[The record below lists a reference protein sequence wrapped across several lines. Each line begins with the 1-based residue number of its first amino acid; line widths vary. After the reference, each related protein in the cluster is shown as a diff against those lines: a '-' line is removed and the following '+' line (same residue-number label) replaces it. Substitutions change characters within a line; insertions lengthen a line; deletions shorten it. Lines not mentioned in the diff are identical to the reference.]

1 MPLAGGYEMRKAPL
15 SGLLLAAA
23 YLSACNSRSSLSID
37 QSGPRQARL
46 STNDVFRALV
56 PTCEG
61 CHGAGSSIPSF
72 SSLAAF
78 ENLVVYNPDI
88 VTVGSPDASELVR
101 LLEGTSSTGRQMPPN
116 IRFSDLASR
125 GQTGLT
131 MVQIRGWISA
141 LEPTSG
147 DRVTAARDAVTLRRK
162 TAEQA
167 METLADQL
175 GLTENDFFRGA
186 GGTPNEP
193 YLRALDPDNYPV
205 RSPDATGIITD
216 YSEGLAHQLFIS
228 LGGPNLLKNRKRN
241 KDLNPVFLQT
251 WIALSQAWCRTSVE
265 KQNSVLFQEA
275 SLDDSSDTPTGRE
288 RIRNN
293 ISYLYLRMLGD
304 DPTEQEADELLN
316 NIFLHYLP
324 PTGQPPS
331 ERNKVPWTAVC
342 AALAQDPLWL
352 TY

>member
-1 MPLAGGYEMRKAPL
+1 MRKALL
-15 SGLLLAAA
+15 SGLVLAAIS
-23 YLSACNSRSSLSID
+23 LSACNSRSSLAID
-37 QSGPRQARL
+37 QSPRHDQARL
-46 STNDVFRALV
+46 STNDVYRALV
-56 PTCEG
+56 PNCEG

-101 LLEGTSSTGRQMPPN
+101 LLEGTSPTGRQMPPN
-116 IRFSDLASR
+116 IRFSELASR

-131 MVQIRGWISA
+131 MFQIRGWISA
-141 LEPTSG
+141 LEANPG
-147 DRVTAARDAVTLRRK
+147 DQATAARDAVTLRRK

-167 METLADQL
+167 IETLADQL
-175 GLTENDFFRGA
+175 GLTEDNFFRSA

-193 YLRALDPDNYPV
+193 YLRALNPENYPV
-205 RSPDATGIITD
+205 RSPDAPGIITD
-216 YSEGLAHQLFIS
+216 YSEAVAHQLFIS
-228 LGGPNLLKNRKRN
+228 LGGPNLLKNRRRN
-241 KDLNPVFLQT
+241 NDLNPVYLQT
-251 WIALSQAWCRTSVE
+251 WIPLTQAWCRTSVE
-265 KQNSVLFQEA
+265 KPNSVLFRQA
-275 SLDDSSDTPTGRE
+275 SLDDSSDTQTGRE
-288 RIRNN
+288 RIRSN

-304 DPTEQEADELLN
+304 DPTEQEVDDLLN

-324 PTGQPPS
+324 PGDQSPS

>member
-1 MPLAGGYEMRKAPL
+1 MREALL
-15 SGLLLAAA
+15 SGLVLAAIS
-23 YLSACNSRSSLSID
+23 LLACNSRSSLAID
-37 QSGPRQARL
+37 QSPRHDVARL
-46 STNDVFRALV
+46 STNDVYRALV
-56 PTCEG
+56 PTCDG

-88 VTVGSPDASELVR
+88 VTVGSPDSSELVR
-101 LLEGTSSTGRQMPPN
+101 LLEGTSPTGRQMPPN

-131 MVQIRGWISA
+131 VAQIRSWISA
-141 LEPTSG
+141 LEANPG
-147 DRVTAARDAVTLRRK
+147 DQVTAARDAVTLRRK

-167 METLADQL
+167 IETLADQL
-175 GLTENDFFRGA
+175 GLTESDFFRGA

-193 YLRALDPDNYPV
+193 YLRALNADNYPV
-205 RSPDATGIITD
+205 RSPDGTGIITD

-241 KDLNPVFLQT
+241 KELNPVFLQT
-251 WIALSQAWCRTSVE
+251 WISLSQAWCRTSVE
-265 KQNSVLFQEA
+265 KGNSVLFQQA
-275 SLDDSSDTPTGRE
+275 SLNDSSDDPAGRE

-293 ISYLYLRMLGD
+293 ISYLYLRMLGE
-304 DPTEQEADELLN
+304 DPTDQELDDLLN

-324 PTGQPPS
+324 PDGQTPS
-331 ERNKVPWTAVC
+331 ERNRVPWTAVC